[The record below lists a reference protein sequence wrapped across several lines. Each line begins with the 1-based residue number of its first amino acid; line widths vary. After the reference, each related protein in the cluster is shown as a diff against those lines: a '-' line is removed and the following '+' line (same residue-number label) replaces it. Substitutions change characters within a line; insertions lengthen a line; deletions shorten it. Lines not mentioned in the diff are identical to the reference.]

1 MQKYNEEGT
10 AVKLDG
16 SKTDIFSFAVL
27 ALYTVTG
34 VMPHEGLSNKDIF
47 VKVGVDMIGRG
58 IEGWNRFTVHLFIHR
73 WVILPNVLRCRPGT
87 STPTLTASRTVC
99 DDGIS
104 SMGVL
109 MLDLCM

>member
-1 MQKYNEEGT
+1 MAPEVMQKFEEEGT

-47 VKVGVDMIGRG
+47 IKVRVAMIGRG
-58 IEGWNRFTVHLFIHR
+58 IEG
-73 WVILPNVLRCRPGT
+73 
-87 STPTLTASRTVC
+87 
-99 DDGIS
+99 
-104 SMGVL
+104 
-109 MLDLCM
+109 